1 MGSTLDDR
9 LLGILAC
16 PQDKGPLL
24 FLADE
29 DLLYNPRLRVAYPV
43 RDNIPV
49 MLVDESRPV
58 DAAEHE
64 RLLALVAQRGIKPTF
79 TQ

>member
-24 FLADE
+24 FIADE

-49 MLVDESRPV
+49 MLVDESRAV
-58 DAAEHE
+58 DAAEHDH
-64 RLLALVAQRGIKPTF
+64 LLAIVAEKGITPTF
-79 TQ
+79 GN